1 MGLKNSEPTRRT
13 GTEKKSKGWHEPR
26 IRPEI
31 SPRGRIQLGRA
42 ASFVHVPPAMRFSG
56 IYTALITPFRDGE
69 IDVPAFQSLIER
81 QIAAGI
87 DGIVPVGTTGES
99 PTLDT
104 DEHLEVIR
112 LAVEFAAGRCQV
124 VAGTGANAT
133 AEAIELTEAAEKL
146 GATGSLQVCPYYNKP
161 SQEGLYLHFKTVAE
175 STKLP
180 IMLYSVP
187 GRAGIEIAPE
197 TVARL
202 AADCSNVIA
211 IKEAGGSV
219 DRVNQLVQA
228 LPADFGILCGDD
240 PLMLPF
246 VSCGATGLVSVAS
259 NLIPEVMV
267 ELVAACLGGNF
278 TEALALQ
285 KKYYPLMRGLMSLDV
300 NPVPIKTAVALQ
312 GHCTPEFRLPLA
324 PLSEANSVALT
335 SLLKSFQ
342 LLP

>member
-1 MGLKNSEPTRRT
+1 MS
-13 GTEKKSKGWHEPR
+13 
-26 IRPEI
+26 
-31 SPRGRIQLGRA
+31 
-42 ASFVHVPPAMRFSG
+42 FSG

-69 IDVPAFQSLIER
+69 IDEPAFKSIIER
-81 QIAAGI
+81 QVAAGV

-112 LAVEFAAGRCQV
+112 LAVEFVAGRCQV

-133 AEAIELTEAAEKL
+133 SEAIELTEAAEAL

-161 SQEGLYLHFKTVAE
+161 SQEGIYLHYKAIAE
-175 STKLP
+175 CSNLP
-180 IMLYSVP
+180 LMLYSVP
-187 GRAGIEIAPE
+187 GRSGIEIAPE

-202 AADCSNVIA
+202 AADCPTITA

-228 LPADFGILCGDD
+228 LPAGFSILCGDD
-240 PLMLPF
+240 PLTLPF

-259 NLIPEVMV
+259 NLIPEIIVK
-267 ELVAACLGGNF
+267 LVKACLSGNF
-278 TEALALQ
+278 PEALALQ
-285 KKYYPLMRGLMSLDV
+285 KQYYPLMRGLMSLDV

-312 GHCTPEFRLPLA
+312 GHCLPDLRLPLA
-324 PLSEANSVALT
+324 PLSSENTDKLT
-335 SLLKSFQ
+335 ALLKAYQ
-342 LLP
+342 LL